1 MTHAVPI
8 LRRCLLLTVV
18 AALALASALFS
29 EAPAQAATTKTLP
42 PVAGSF
48 DYQIGGDYPP
58 AAGVQ
63 IVSRDHGGN
72 PASGL
77 YNICYINAFQT
88 QPGKSG
94 DWAESLILHK
104 PNSTERVE
112 DEGWPGE
119 YLLDIRTAT
128 NRSAILAKVKVWI
141 DECASKG
148 FDAVEPDNYDSYTRS
163 TGLISDE
170 HAVEFMK
177 LLVQYT
183 HSKNLAIAQKNTLE
197 LASRADS
204 IGIDFAVIEE
214 CGVIWPDADGPECPA
229 VFEAFGNR
237 VIDIEYTDAGMTRA
251 CNAYAKVFSIVQ
263 RDEAVTP
270 NGPRKTCPG
279 SNPADTQAPSA
290 PTGLTATGS
299 TGSSVSLSWSASTD
313 NVGVAG
319 YDVFRNGGKV
329 GTTTG
334 RTYTDTGLAAA
345 TTYQYQVKAR
355 DAAGNVSGGS
365 NTVSKATL
373 SGGTSKACSATFV
386 VTDSW
391 SGAFD
396 AEVRVKNTGTTAI
409 GSWKVTWTWPAG
421 QRVTESW
428 DTVLTQNGGA
438 VTAANDSHNG
448 SIAAGSTKALGLMA
462 SGNVPS
468 PLPTVTCTAS

>member
-8 LRRCLLLTVV
+8 LRKCLLPAV
-18 AALALASALFS
+18 AATLALACALL
-29 EAPAQAATTKTLP
+29 APTAQAASTKTLP

-63 IVSRDHGGN
+63 IVSRDHGGS
-72 PASGL
+72 PAPGL

-94 DWAESLILHK
+94 DWAENLILHK
-104 PNSTERVE
+104 PGSTVRVE

-128 NRSAILAKVKVWI
+128 NRTAILDKVKVWI

-148 FDAVEPDNYDSYTRS
+148 FDAIEPDNYDSYTRS
-163 TGLISDE
+163 TGLIDDE

-177 LLVQYT
+177 LLVQYA
-183 HSKNLAIAQKNTLE
+183 HAKNLAIAQKNTLE
-197 LASRADS
+197 LADRAAS
-204 IGIDFAVIEE
+204 LGIDFAVIEE
-214 CGVIWPDADGPECPA
+214 CGVIWPDSTEPECPTA
-229 VFEAFGNR
+229 YAAFGNR

-251 CNAYAKVFSIVQ
+251 CNAYAGVFSIVQ
-263 RDEAVTP
+263 RDTEVTVG
-270 NGPRKTCPG
+270 GPRKTCPG
-279 SNPADTQAPSA
+279 STPSDTQAPSA

-299 TGSSVSLSWSASTD
+299 TSSSVSLSWSAATD
-313 NVGVAG
+313 NVGVTG
-319 YDVFRNGGKV
+319 YDVYRDGNKV
-329 GTTTG
+329 GTTSG
-334 RTYTDTGLAAA
+334 RTYTDSGLAAG
-345 TTYQYQVKAR
+345 TTHRYQVKAK
-355 DAAGNVSGGS
+355 DAAGNVSAGS

-373 SGGTSKACSATFV
+373 SGGTSKGCSATFV

-396 AEVRVKNTGTTAI
+396 AEVRVKNTGTTAT
-409 GSWKVTWTWPAG
+409 GSWKVTWTWPG
-421 QRVTESW
+421 NQKVTESW
-428 DTVLTQNGGA
+428 DTVLTQNGSA
-438 VTAANDSHNG
+438 VTAANDAYNG
-448 SIAAGSTKALGLMA
+448 SIAAGGTKALGLMA
-462 SGNVPS
+462 SGTVPS